1 MFKMI
6 RRIIALALIAGI
18 VFLALSLWKGGDPFR
33 WFGKQSE
40 KAGEIIRDKSED
52 IGKEADRI
60 KEQSGDMKEAT
71 EKVKHGIENTGKIVK
86 EISGTQKK

>member
-1 MFKMI
+1 MFKLL
-6 RRIIALALIAGI
+6 RRLITLALLAGI

-40 KAGEIIRDKSED
+40 KAGEVIRDRSED

-60 KEQSGDMKEAT
+60 KKQSGDLKEAT
-71 EKVKHGIENTGKIVK
+71 EKVKNGIQETGKIMKDV
-86 EISGTQKK
+86 SGTSGK

>member
-6 RRIIALALIAGI
+6 RRIITLALIAGI

-40 KAGEIIRDKSED
+40 KAGEIIRDKSEH
-52 IGKEADRI
+52 IGKEADKI
-60 KEQSGDMKEAT
+60 KKQSGDLKEASD
-71 EKVKHGIENTGKIVK
+71 KVKNGIEDTGKIMR
-86 EISGTQKK
+86 EISGTRKK

>member
-1 MFKMI
+1 MFKLI
-6 RRIIALALIAGI
+6 RRLIALALIAGI

-40 KAGEIIRDKSED
+40 KAGEVIRDRSED

-60 KEQSGDMKEAT
+60 KKQSGDLKKAT
-71 EKVKHGIENTGKIVK
+71 EKVKNGIQDTGKIMKDV
-86 EISGTQKK
+86 SGTSGK

>member
-1 MFKMI
+1 MFKLM

-18 VFLALSLWKGGDPFR
+18 VFLVLSLWKGGDPFR

-40 KAGEIIRDKSED
+40 KAGEVIRDRSED

-60 KEQSGDMKEAT
+60 KKQSGDLKEAT
-71 EKVKHGIENTGKIVK
+71 EKVKNGIQETGKIMK
-86 EISGTQKK
+86 DLSGTSGK

>member
-1 MFKMI
+1 MFKLI

-40 KAGEIIRDKSED
+40 KAGEVLRDRSED

-60 KEQSGDMKEAT
+60 KKQSGDLKKAT
-71 EKVKHGIENTGKIVK
+71 EKVKNGIQDTGKIIKDV
-86 EISGTQKK
+86 SGTSGK

>member
-1 MFKMI
+1 MFKLI

-40 KAGEIIRDKSED
+40 KAGEVIRDRSED

-60 KEQSGDMKEAT
+60 KKQSGDLKEAT
-71 EKVKHGIENTGKIVK
+71 EKVKNGIQETGKIMK
-86 EISGTQKK
+86 DLSGTSGK

>member
-1 MFKMI
+1 MFKLL
-6 RRIIALALIAGI
+6 RRLIALALLAGI

-40 KAGEIIRDKSED
+40 KAGEVIRDRSED

-60 KEQSGDMKEAT
+60 KKQSGDLKEAT
-71 EKVKHGIENTGKIVK
+71 EKVKNGIQETGKIMKDV
-86 EISGTQKK
+86 SGTSGK